1 MKQVVRMDFVGAI
14 LVAGAVTN
22 IVLALQWGGNTKPW
36 NDKAVIIV
44 SLSFLTDAQMIF
56 DSVLSVFR
64 SFRCPR
70 RSIHCLGDISW
81 RAGYDPNGR
90 FAFAVNV
97 PFFFLALGLDT
108 DGARR
113 YGILAY
119 CFLTRFAIL
128 VFSYVSTHSTAILKL
143 TDDSCSTSLYF
154 IKRSDTTALPSRGS
168 ISCRSCLPRY

>member
-1 MKQVVRMDFVGAI
+1 MKQVARMDFVGAI

-90 FAFAVNV
+90 SAFAVNV
-97 PFFFLALGLDT
+97 PFFFLPSV
-108 DGARR
+108 
-113 YGILAY
+113 
-119 CFLTRFAIL
+119 LTLTVRVDMEYWHTAFSL
-128 VFSYVSTHSTAILKL
+128 VLPFSSS
-143 TDDSCSTSLYF
+143 
-154 IKRSDTTALPSRGS
+154 PM
-168 ISCRSCLPRY
+168 

>member
-1 MKQVVRMDFVGAI
+1 MKQVARMDFVGAI

-44 SLSFLTDAQMIF
+44 SLTLTDAQMIF

-64 SFRCPR
+64 SFGCPR
-70 RSIHCLGDISW
+70 RRIHCLGDISW

-90 FAFAVNV
+90 SAFAVNV
-97 PFFFLALGLDT
+97 RILFLTLGLNT

-128 VFSYVSTHSTAILKL
+128 VFSYVSTHSTAILNS
-143 TDDSCSTSLYF
+143 TDDPCSTSRYF

-168 ISCRSCLPRY
+168 ISCRSCSPRY